1 MMDEHVIVSVSAR
14 MQSLIRALDDAEFDT
29 VVTLIEQ
36 LPESLVEFLNAH
48 PAALSAI
55 TRVSRYAFVC
65 IRKPGSN
72 NEWIV
77 VDIYEDGDPDGPPH
91 GGGRGA
97 FDGGGHVRLSL
108 FPSLPQEFVELFDQA
123 CDVEEMPVLPIIW
136 TDEIVHSETFSFELE
151 KETDDELL
159 FPLRSFLS
167 HIPTMLTFDQPTT
180 HLAKTYVLQNCVIPA
195 ASTSK
200 PTLPNVIARDFLWHD
215 HNPG

>member
-1 MMDEHVIVSVSAR
+1 MADEHVIVSVSAR
-14 MQSLIRALDDAEFDT
+14 MQSLIRALDNAEFET

-36 LPESLVEFLNAH
+36 LPESLDEFLNAH

-97 FDGGGHVRLSL
+97 FDGGRHVRLSL

-123 CDVEEMPVLPIIW
+123 CDVEEIPVLPIIW
-136 TDEIVHSETFSFELE
+136 TDEVVHSESVSFELE

-159 FPLRSFLS
+159 FSLRSFMS
-167 HIPTMLTFDQPTT
+167 HNPTMLTFDQAPT
-180 HLAKTYVLQNCVIPA
+180 LPAKTSVFQNCITSA

-200 PTLPNVIARDFLWHD
+200 PTSPNVIARDFLWHD
-215 HNPG
+215 HNSG